1 MALVGRVLTW
11 LLAVVVSL
19 LFAYSLLIVSVTV
32 GQPVGLGE
40 ATFVYASATV
50 LCWATARSWAAVR
63 RAPARPARIEPATI
77 GLEGRTTAY

>member
-1 MALVGRVLTW
+1 MALVGRVLRW

-40 ATFVYASATV
+40 ATFVYASATA

-63 RAPARPARIEPATI
+63 RAPARPAGIEPATI
-77 GLEGRTTAY
+77 GLEVRRSVR